1 MPDDG
6 GPTSGAGLSGEV
18 SLEAL
23 HWTDALGADPDSW
36 AARVLAAVS
45 AETGANGEVAILLTD
60 DAEQAALNREWRG
73 KAGSTN
79 VLSFP
84 AAPNPFDHLG
94 DVSLAFGTCAR
105 EAAEQDK
112 TLSDHASH
120 LLAHGVLHLLGHD
133 HETDAEAVVMEAC
146 ERAIL
151 SRIGIGDPYR
161 DE

>member
-6 GPTSGAGLSGEV
+6 GSTGGADLIGDI
-18 SLEAL
+18 SLEAPR
-23 HWTDALGADPDSW
+23 WIDAIGADPDAW
-36 AARVLAAVS
+36 AARVLAAV
-45 AETGANGEVAILLTD
+45 AVQTGASGEVAILLTD
-60 DAEQAALNREWRG
+60 DAAQATLNRDWRG
-73 KAGSTN
+73 KPGSTN

-94 DVSLAFGTCAR
+94 DVSLALETCAR
-105 EAAEQDK
+105 EAAEQGK
-112 TLSDHASH
+112 TLTDHASH

-133 HETDAEAVVMEAC
+133 HETDAEAAVMEAC

-151 SRIGIGDPYR
+151 ARIGIGDPYR

>member
-6 GPTSGAGLSGEV
+6 GPTTGAGLTGEV
-18 SLEAL
+18 SLEAPR
-23 HWTDALGADPDSW
+23 WTEAVGEDPDAW
-36 AARVLAAVS
+36 ATYVLAAVA
-45 AETGANGEVAILLTD
+45 AETGAAGEIAILLTD
-60 DAEQAALNREWRG
+60 DAAQAALNGDWRG

-94 DVSLAFGTCAR
+94 DVSLALETCAR
-105 EAAEQDK
+105 EAGEQGK
-112 TLSDHASH
+112 TLADHVSH

-133 HETDAEAVVMEAC
+133 HETDAGAAVMEAC
-146 ERAIL
+146 ERAVL
-151 SRIGIGDPYR
+151 ARIGIGDPYR